1 MKATENVVKN
11 EIESGSLGGKYCK
24 DVTGCVYYI
33 VGVTVTDDDYYWI
46 GINRNREIRF
56 LSCVGKM
63 IPTDICNED
72 FSFLNYL
79 IKFEPLTIVN
89 DVNRYIKNM
98 KKDVLISKIN
108 VNGKLY

>member
-1 MKATENVVKN
+1 MITTKDVVKN

-24 DVTGCVYYI
+24 DITGRIYYI
-33 VGVTVTDDDYYWI
+33 VGVTVTDEDFYWV
-46 GINRNREIRF
+46 GINSNREIHF
-56 LSCVGKM
+56 LSCVGIM
-63 IPTDICNED
+63 TPVENGNDD

-89 DVNRYIKNM
+89 DVNRYIKSF

-108 VNGKLY
+108 IDGKLY